1 LRNDRLIRWL
11 VFNLVGL
18 AGVAVQLGILATL
31 TRVLDLPVAL
41 ATIVA
46 VEAAV
51 LHNFGWHQRW
61 TWRGRPSTGFRETV
75 RRLVRFHA
83 LNGLVSLVGNVAITV
98 AIARTGIDPLAANLV
113 AIVTCSAVNFTTGE
127 WLVFRPSIIILALAT
142 ILSAAVPAA
151 AQSAAALEG
160 WRAYVAQVDQRHADA
175 EGAEFFAL
183 DYRKANNWRARV
195 KAGDVPMIEI
205 EPPGVSDGKLHHWAG
220 AVYVP
225 RTTVDAL
232 VKRLQEHAGRES
244 ESYED
249 VTGSRLL
256 ERDGDR
262 LRVFLRLRREAGP
275 VTAHYNTEHLVVYR
289 RLGSRATN
297 RSIATRIAE
306 LADAGT
312 PQEHEKRP
320 GDDNGFLWRLNAYWR
335 YEQIGDGVLVECES
349 VSLSRSVPFL
359 VRPLVGPIANRIAR
373 ESLARTLKSLRA
385 FLTGG

>member
-1 LRNDRLIRWL
+1 LTNDRLTRWL
-11 VFNLVGL
+11 VFNVVGVG
-18 AGVAVQLGILATL
+18 GVAVQLGLLAAL
-31 TRVLDLPVAL
+31 TRALDLPVAL

-61 TWRGRPSTGFRETV
+61 TWRGRPSAGPRDTV
-75 RRLVRFHA
+75 HRLLRFHA

-98 AIARTGIDPLAANLV
+98 ALARAGMDPIAANLV
-113 AIVTCSAVNFTTGE
+113 AIVACSLLNFTTGE
-127 WLVFRPSIIILALAT
+127 WLVFRPSIIILVLAT
-142 ILSAAVPAA
+142 TLSPAVPAA

-160 WRAYVAQVDQRHADA
+160 WGTYVATMDQRHADP
-175 EGAEFFAL
+175 GGTPFFAL
-183 DYRKANNWRARV
+183 DRRKVHNWRERA
-195 KAGDVPMIEI
+195 KTGDVPMIEI

-225 RTTVDAL
+225 RTTVDAV
-232 VKRLQEHAGRES
+232 VKRLQDHAGRES

-256 ERDGDR
+256 GRDGDR

-289 RLGSRATN
+289 RLEGRATN
-297 RSIATRIAE
+297 RSVATRIAE

-320 GDDNGFLWRLNAYWR
+320 GDDHGFLWRLNAYWR
-335 YEQIGDGVLVECES
+335 YEQIGDGVLIECES

-373 ESLARTLKSLRA
+373 ESLARTLRSLRA